1 MITTSEILLARE
13 VENML
18 SIAILDDDMRVLE
31 EYERSIPLW
40 IRRNNIQGKII
51 TATTDYKQF
60 IREIRDQQANVCIL
74 DVNLRTDVN
83 GITIARLIRKENI
96 RIEIIFCTGF
106 LEYMPQAF
114 DVQAYNFV
122 PKSNNAQLEHCLVK
136 LANDIIRREAGIKTL
151 EIKYGSRV
159 YYVPHSEIVYIQ
171 RIGTKTIVN
180 CTNKVLEIY
189 ESLEFIAEKL
199 NNPRFRQCHR
209 STIVNI
215 EFIDFVDTKQ
225 KYISLRNG
233 SKCELG
239 PKYYEMFKSKIEWSD
254 VCAV

>member
-1 MITTSEILLARE
+1 
-13 VENML
+13 ML
-18 SIAILDDDMRVLE
+18 SIAILDDDMNVLE
-31 EYERSIPLW
+31 EYERTIPSWLK
-40 IRRNNIQGKII
+40 RNNIQGKII

-74 DVNLRTDVN
+74 DVNLRTEVN
-83 GITIARLIRKENI
+83 GVTIARLIRKENI

-122 PKSNNAQLEHCLVK
+122 PKSNNSQLEHCLVK
-136 LANDIIRREAGIKTL
+136 LANDIIKREVGMKTL

-159 YYVPHSEIVYIQ
+159 YYVPHNEIVYIQ
-171 RIGTKTIVN
+171 RICGKTIIN
-180 CTNKVLEIY
+180 CTDKILEIY
-189 ESLEFIAEKL
+189 DSLESITDKL
-199 NNPRFRQCHR
+199 SNPIFKQCHR

-215 EFIDFVDTKQ
+215 EFIDFVDIKQ

-233 SKCELG
+233 CKCELG
-239 PKYYEMFKSKIEWSD
+239 PKYHEMFKSKIEWSD
-254 VCAV
+254 DCAV